1 MAKSDSLTLPLIYSI
16 VIHAVIAGVLL
27 ISFEFTPSTPEAME
41 VNLDQ
46 SELDMSEEIVCAVTV
61 DKSKVQQQADQ
72 IRQKKAEQEAA
83 EQRRIERLERQAE
96 EARKA
101 REREEQRRKEIQRQ
115 QELERQEA
123 EKARQQAER
132 EKKEAERLAQERAK
146 AEAAAKEAERRRREA
161 EEAERRAEEERR
173 KREEERRKREQAE
186 REAAEREAQLQKEME
201 EERAR
206 RQAARR
212 QQVMSE
218 VEKYQ
223 VLIQQTIQRNWN
235 VDDSMR
241 GKSCELTIRVAPSGF
256 VKSVDTG
263 RGDANVCR
271 SAQNAVLK
279 ATTLPVS
286 EDPEIYEQMS
296 TIKLTVKPQL

>member
-1 MAKSDSLTLPLIYSI
+1 MLHLVAT
-16 VIHAVIAGVLL
+16 
-27 ISFEFTPSTPEAME
+27 
-41 VNLDQ
+41 
-46 SELDMSEEIVCAVTV
+46 
-61 DKSKVQQQADQ
+61 
-72 IRQKKAEQEAA
+72 EQTT
-83 EQRRIERLERQAE
+83 EQ
-96 EARKA
+96 
-101 REREEQRRKEIQRQ
+101 
-115 QELERQEA
+115 
-123 EKARQQAER
+123 
-132 EKKEAERLAQERAK
+132 
-146 AEAAAKEAERRRREA
+146 
-161 EEAERRAEEERR
+161 EERR

>member
-1 MAKSDSLTLPLIYSI
+1 
-16 VIHAVIAGVLL
+16 
-27 ISFEFTPSTPEAME
+27 
-41 VNLDQ
+41 
-46 SELDMSEEIVCAVTV
+46 
-61 DKSKVQQQADQ
+61 
-72 IRQKKAEQEAA
+72 
-83 EQRRIERLERQAE
+83 
-96 EARKA
+96 
-101 REREEQRRKEIQRQ
+101 
-115 QELERQEA
+115 
-123 EKARQQAER
+123 
-132 EKKEAERLAQERAK
+132 
-146 AEAAAKEAERRRREA
+146 
-161 EEAERRAEEERR
+161 
-173 KREEERRKREQAE
+173 
-186 REAAEREAQLQKEME
+186 ME

-212 QQVMSE
+212 QQVLSE

-223 VLIQQTIQRNWN
+223 ALIQQTIQRNWN

-263 RGDANVCR
+263 SGDANVCR